1 MLKQLFVFF
10 ISISFFSISAQ
21 LQNTSQDK
29 YQNLKDKTTTDFF
42 KLKTKPD
49 TKEKVDALLLLFKK
63 SAIKKYVDYSIA
75 EEAIKTAR
83 KIYYVDGIAKGYSRI
98 GVTARYQQEYYKSIE
113 NHKNALNYFQKST
126 DTLAKVKC
134 LNSLGVTYRK
144 INLEKQAFKYYFEAY
159 GLADKIKS
167 DRSKSIAL
175 NGIGNVF
182 SNINE
187 HQKALYY
194 FKEALKIEEKNNNER
209 GIEYG
214 LANIGESFIY
224 LKSYDSAYVYLEKA
238 ILLSTKNK
246 RKDSKAIKLNLLGLL
261 YQKKKEYKKANSY
274 YNQAKNIFE
283 KTKNIRYLS
292 NTKINIGINNCYL
305 NKRKIALSFIE
316 SGLNDA
322 IKIDSKENIL
332 LGYNA
337 LSNFYIKS
345 EKYKKA
351 LEINRKATALKDTM
365 LNEASQK
372 SIISSQV
379 AYETYEKD
387 KKIKQL
393 DSDNQKNQQKA
404 KNNFNKLLYGGIL
417 VAIIFIGATI
427 LFILD
432 RKNTDLKLQNANKD
446 IQNYVLQLNEL
457 KNNVSNAKRVSV
469 EDRISLLD
477 LTKREAEVLQLIVK
491 GYQNTDISK
500 ELFISANTVKTHI
513 KNIYVKLDVKN
524 RVQVIKKVVV

>member
-21 LQNTSQDK
+21 LQNTSHDK

-214 LANIGESFIY
+214 LANIGESFI
-224 LKSYDSAYVYLEKA
+224 
-238 ILLSTKNK
+238 
-246 RKDSKAIKLNLLGLL
+246 
-261 YQKKKEYKKANSY
+261 
-274 YNQAKNIFE
+274 
-283 KTKNIRYLS
+283 
-292 NTKINIGINNCYL
+292 
-305 NKRKIALSFIE
+305 
-316 SGLNDA
+316 
-322 IKIDSKENIL
+322 
-332 LGYNA
+332 
-337 LSNFYIKS
+337 
-345 EKYKKA
+345 
-351 LEINRKATALKDTM
+351 
-365 LNEASQK
+365 
-372 SIISSQV
+372 
-379 AYETYEKD
+379 
-387 KKIKQL
+387 
-393 DSDNQKNQQKA
+393 
-404 KNNFNKLLYGGIL
+404 
-417 VAIIFIGATI
+417 
-427 LFILD
+427 
-432 RKNTDLKLQNANKD
+432 
-446 IQNYVLQLNEL
+446 
-457 KNNVSNAKRVSV
+457 
-469 EDRISLLD
+469 
-477 LTKREAEVLQLIVK
+477 
-491 GYQNTDISK
+491 
-500 ELFISANTVKTHI
+500 
-513 KNIYVKLDVKN
+513 
-524 RVQVIKKVVV
+524 